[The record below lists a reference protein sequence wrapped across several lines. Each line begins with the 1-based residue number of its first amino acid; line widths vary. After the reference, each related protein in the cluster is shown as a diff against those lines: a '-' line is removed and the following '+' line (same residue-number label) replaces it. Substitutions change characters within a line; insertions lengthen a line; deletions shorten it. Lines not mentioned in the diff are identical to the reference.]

1 MFSSKNLCEQLHAKI
16 DEVDEERYDCEE
28 KVSKHNKDVSYRQ
41 RTKTRHSIYN
51 NLVMSIYENII

>member
-28 KVSKHNKDVSYRQ
+28 KVSKHNKDVSKGMDERQ
-41 RTKTRHSIYN
+41 RNAICCTTI
-51 NLVMSIYENII
+51 